1 MSSLNI
7 LGYVITSFSI
17 LGYFSHVNEP
27 QFSQV
32 DAMRNDYD
40 YEYEFY
46 DYSLS
51 NPQ

>member
-1 MSSLNI
+1 MLLPASVFWGIFLMSMTL
-7 LGYVITSFSI
+7 
-17 LGYFSHVNEP
+17 NEP